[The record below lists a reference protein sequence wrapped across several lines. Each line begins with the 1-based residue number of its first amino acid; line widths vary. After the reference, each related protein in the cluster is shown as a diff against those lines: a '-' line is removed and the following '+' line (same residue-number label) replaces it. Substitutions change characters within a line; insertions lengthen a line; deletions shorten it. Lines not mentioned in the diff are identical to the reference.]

1 MKNIK
6 IKITEDIINSIR
18 NNFTENQ
25 LKTIENAITI
35 ILYDYKIEEEKHE
48 LEIYDN
54 DDRFLCE
61 QYYGSLKVEGKSQGT
76 IERYFLQIKL
86 MLSYIQKPI
95 RDITTE
101 DLRYYY
107 AKYQTE
113 RKVSNTTLDGMRK
126 CISAF
131 FSWLEASDYIAKS
144 PARRIKQI
152 KNDTVQERELTAGE
166 VENAML
172 HCESVR
178 DKAILQFMYDTAAR
192 VSEITK
198 VTLNDIDFDERTVL
212 LHGKGGKDRIS
223 LFTDKSS
230 LYLKKYLSERNYRGN
245 ELFCT
250 KKAPYTKVSKSSLEL
265 MVKKI
270 GQLAN
275 IDHLHP
281 HRFRVTRITNLI
293 NRGMPLQDVQELA
306 GHSNIN
312 TTRGYYRNNIENIK
326 YSYRRAI

>member
-48 LEIYDN
+48 LDLYN
-54 DDRFLCE
+54 NNDRFLCD
-61 QYYGSLKVEGKSQGT
+61 QYYGALKIEGKSEGT

-95 RDITTE
+95 CDITTE

-131 FSWLEASDYIAKS
+131 FSWLEASDYISKS

-166 VENAML
+166 LENAMI
-172 HCESVR
+172 HCPNIR
-178 DKAILQFMYDTAAR
+178 DKAILSFMYDTAAR
-192 VSEITK
+192 VSEISK

-223 LFTDKSS
+223 LFTDRSS
-230 LYLKKYLSERNYRGN
+230 LYIKKYLSERTYKSTH
-245 ELFCT
+245 LFCSQ
-250 KKAPYTKVSKSSLEL
+250 KSPYTAVSKASLES
-265 MVKKI
+265 MVKKV
-270 GQLAN
+270 GKLAQ
-275 IDHLHP
+275 IEHLHP

-293 NRGMPLQDVQELA
+293 NRGMPIQDVQELV

-312 TTRGYYRNNIENIK
+312 TTRSYYRNNIENIK